1 MKYLKFV
8 STKLTIWY
16 GFILGLMILF
26 SSNPL
31 QISFA
36 PPPESMMTVDPT
48 LRPEN
53 VTASIG
59 DLMIVVFSSGSG
71 MRIPEPDKAAMEVSW
86 VGGGNYRGTTNISDF
101 GTVMVESGADGI
113 SRSHGQ
119 GMIMDLQGE
128 VATYRIQGLGTMGPD
143 GYFRNHGIVFF
154 NATPGGVFDQLSSTV
169 GVFANEVNQKGN
181 AVTKIWELK

>member
-8 STKLTIWY
+8 STKLTIWS

-59 DLMIVVFSSGSG
+59 
-71 MRIPEPDKAAMEVSW
+71 
-86 VGGGNYRGTTNISDF
+86 
-101 GTVMVESGADGI
+101 
-113 SRSHGQ
+113 
-119 GMIMDLQGE
+119 
-128 VATYRIQGLGTMGPD
+128 
-143 GYFRNHGIVFF
+143 
-154 NATPGGVFDQLSSTV
+154 
-169 GVFANEVNQKGN
+169 
-181 AVTKIWELK
+181 